1 MKVSIIGTGKIGTD
15 LLYKLL
21 KIPEYEIVAF
31 VGRRDVIKNIP
42 TNVIYYSNGINFF
55 IDNPKSC
62 DIVFDCTDAYSAR
75 ENAKVFRKQG
85 IYTIDLTPSKIGRLC
100 VPNIN
105 CDCLHNIDNV
115 NMVTCGGQ
123 VSLPLLK
130 YLKSKCNI
138 SYAEVVSQ
146 ISSDTAGMAT
156 RINIDKYIET
166 TESAIQT
173 LIGINKCK
181 VILNVNPFPKT
192 VMQTTIFIKTNQKV
206 IFEDY
211 DLFIKKTQKYING
224 YTSDVRPI
232 YIKDN
237 IVMVSVKVYGSEDY
251 LSKYAG
257 NLDVINCAAIEVSK
271 KIFHIRSDKVDIR
284 KNVYERILDV

>member
-1 MKVSIIGTGKIGTD
+1 MKVSILGTGKIGTD
-15 LLYKLL
+15 LLYKIL

-42 TNVIYYSNGINFF
+42 TNVTYYSNGINFF

-75 ENAKVFRKQG
+75 ENSKVFRKQG

>member
-1 MKVSIIGTGKIGTD
+1 M
-15 LLYKLL
+15 
-21 KIPEYEIVAF
+21 
-31 VGRRDVIKNIP
+31 
-42 TNVIYYSNGINFF
+42 
-55 IDNPKSC
+55 
-62 DIVFDCTDAYSAR
+62 
-75 ENAKVFRKQG
+75 FRNQG

-115 NMVTCGGQ
+115 NMITCGGQ

-173 LIGINKCK
+173 LIGINNCK
-181 VILNVNPFPKT
+181 VILNVNPYPKT

-211 DLFIKKTQKYING
+211 DLFIKKTQNYING
-224 YTSDVRPI
+224 YTSDVRPV

-237 IVMVSVKVYGSEDY
+237 TVMVSVKVYGSEDY

-271 KIFHIRSDKVDIR
+271 KIFDIRNDKVDNH

>member
-1 MKVSIIGTGKIGTD
+1 MKVSILGTGKIGTD
-15 LLYKLL
+15 LLYKIL

-42 TNVIYYSNGINFF
+42 TNVTYYSNGINFF